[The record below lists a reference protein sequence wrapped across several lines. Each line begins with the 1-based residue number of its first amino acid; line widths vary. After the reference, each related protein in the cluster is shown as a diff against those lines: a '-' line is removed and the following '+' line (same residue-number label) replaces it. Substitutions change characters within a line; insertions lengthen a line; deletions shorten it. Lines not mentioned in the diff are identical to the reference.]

1 MSQEINNEEFAQV
14 VYPDHKNLKS
24 LSNKPKSL
32 QTFTLICMIGALVI
46 AFFGVD
52 YVFNNASR
60 ISAQE
65 TAKNADLLARPIDL
79 QLPVLTEWIWTSPDD
94 ARAYLEQ
101 SGLSTIDISTE
112 EDLLANTTYDI
123 FKVPSDLDLGV
134 SHSILNS
141 DLAQVQNSDLVHFLS
156 DSWELRYNSDP
167 NLYVAT
173 KAYNFTSPT
182 IEEAIASSVVYQGW
196 DAGTVEES
204 GVDTAG
210 NTYQRGSVSIGD
222 TTYHWRVS
230 AIPLEQMFKVVNL
243 PTKVFYVGASLTL

>member
-1 MSQEINNEEFAQV
+1 MSQEIKNEEFGQI
-14 VYPDHKNLKS
+14 VYLDHKNLKNR
-24 LSNKPKSL
+24 SNKPKAL
-32 QTFTLICMIGALVI
+32 QTFTGVCMLVALVI

-52 YVFNNASR
+52 YVFNNSSR
-60 ISAQE
+60 VSAQE
-65 TAKNADLLARPIDL
+65 TAKNAELLARPIDL

-101 SGLSTIDISTE
+101 SGLTTIDISTE

-123 FKVPSDLDLGV
+123 FKVPSDLDLGI

-167 NLYVAT
+167 HLYTAT
-173 KAYNFTSPT
+173 KAYDFNSPT
-182 IEEAIASSVVYQGW
+182 IEEAIASSVAYQGW

-210 NTYQRGSVSIGD
+210 NTYQSGTVTIGD
-222 TTYHWRVS
+222 TTYNWRVS
-230 AIPLEQMFKVVNL
+230 AIPLEQMFNIVNL
-243 PTKVFYVGASLTL
+243 PCKVFYVGASLTL